1 MAISTG
7 VGILIFFNNKAFPK
21 VKKRNQIKKDQFR
34 FELVF
39 CYLLCPGAY
48 RFALLSP
55 FNFLA
60 CPGGSFLAL

>member
-7 VGILIFFNNKAFPK
+7 VGILIFSTTKLF
-21 VKKRNQIKKDQFR
+21 KKLKSESDKDQFR

-39 CYLLCPGAY
+39 FYLLCPGAY